1 MDEIIVKVEGVEF
14 EKIEDLIDVKIEGEW
29 YEKYSNKWKNKKI
42 ILMNFLFYCYEL
54 YVILK

>member
-29 YEKYSNKWKNKKI
+29 YEKYSNKWNNKK
-42 ILMNFLFYCYEL
+42 
-54 YVILK
+54 